1 MNVKPLIALAAFV
14 AATGA
19 FAQGSA
25 QAERDFYVYEPTATV
40 VGKSRA
46 EVLAELAEA
55 RRTGEL
61 ERIRSDYY
69 GFETMQPRTNVWMAK
84 RDVAKTR

>member
-1 MNVKPLIALAAFV
+1 MNVKPLIALAVFV
-14 AATGA
+14 ASTGA
-19 FAQGSA
+19 FAQGEA
-25 QAERDFYVYEPTATV
+25 QAQRDFYVFESTPAA
-40 VGKSRA
+40 GKSRA

-84 RDVAKTR
+84 RDDAKAR